1 MLRVADLFEYT
12 HTHSHT
18 LNNRGFKMR
27 VDDVASSTCLTLLPD
42 LPRHRPHHRVHAQRR
57 DAGSGGPD
65 PTGAPRG
72 RSSLQLGQLNSISG
86 SEQPFPPNF
95 GRFRTSRI
103 GFGVI
108 LPIRRSLFWV

>member
-1 MLRVADLFEYT
+1 MHVDGAASQVSLAASKDAIQLEK
-12 HTHSHT
+12 
-18 LNNRGFKMR
+18 LGLKMR
-27 VDDVASSTCLTLLPD
+27 VDDVMGNIWQEAEYEGEGRTC
-42 LPRHRPHHRVHAQRR
+42 
-57 DAGSGGPD
+57 
-65 PTGAPRG
+65 TGT
-72 RSSLQLGQLNSISG
+72 LGQLNSISG